1 MKKLVMIVLISA
13 LLAACGTD
21 DANSGDTDFVVEE
34 LAVEIQTPEQ
44 VEASQ
49 KVPLLAKVTQGD
61 EAVEDAD
68 EVIFEVWQ
76 SGSRDDSEMLEAK
89 HIGDGIYEAETMFE
103 EGLYFMYAH
112 TTARQLHVMPKHQIT
127 AGNPD
132 PASIVPDDSSE
143 SDSMKN
149 MEKHSGH

>member
-13 LLAACGTD
+13 LLAACGAG

-34 LAVEIQTPEQ
+34 IVVEIQTPEQ
-44 VEASQ
+44 VEAGK

-112 TTARQLHVMPKHQIT
+112 TTARQLHAMPKHQIT

-143 SDSMKN
+143 ADSMEN